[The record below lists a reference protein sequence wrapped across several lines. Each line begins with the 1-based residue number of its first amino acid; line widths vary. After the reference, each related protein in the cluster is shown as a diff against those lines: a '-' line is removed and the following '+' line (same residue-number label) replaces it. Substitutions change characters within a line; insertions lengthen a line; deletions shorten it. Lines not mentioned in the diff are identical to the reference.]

1 MLTPRLTGSIIR
13 LGALLLL
20 SATPCFADGT
30 SVGQIYAPYVQP
42 LEQELE
48 LVFIDDNRGDNSD
61 TSSSYWHKL
70 GYGTSLLDKIYT
82 ELSVTRLHEQQQT
95 LHVVELEGIWQLS
108 EQGEYDSDWGMLFEL
123 EIGLER
129 DARELSVGILNS
141 RDFGKFTL
149 LSNALVAVE
158 WGSDINDEIETAL
171 AMQLRYRW
179 KPAIEPTIEL
189 FMAQDT
195 IALGPGFGGIIRLQ
209 GVNQLRWNASALK
222 GFTDDADT
230 SIKLEL
236 EYEFF

>member
-1 MLTPRLTGSIIR
+1 
-13 LGALLLL
+13 
-20 SATPCFADGT
+20 
-30 SVGQIYAPYVQP
+30 
-42 LEQELE
+42 
-48 LVFIDDNRGDNSD
+48 
-61 TSSSYWHKL
+61 
-70 GYGTSLLDKIYT
+70 
-82 ELSVTRLHEQQQT
+82 
-95 LHVVELEGIWQLS
+95 VVELEGIWQLS
-108 EQGEYDSDWGMLFEL
+108 EQGEYDSDWGALFEL

-129 DARELSVGILNS
+129 DAREVSLGILNS

-179 KPAIEPTIEL
+179 RPAIEPTIEL

-209 GVNQLRWNASALK
+209 GINQLRWNASALK
-222 GFTDDADT
+222 GFTDDANT